1 MENLKIAFMEKKS
14 RQNVNLP
21 FLVLTVLLSP
31 GFLCFLYFLPLSRLE
46 NVLVTSTDLVT
57 PPSPGN
63 IASTGPVT
71 AGQSVRARIHF

>member
-14 RQNVNLP
+14 RQNVNFP

-31 GFLCFLYFLPLSRLE
+31 GFLCLLYFLSFSRLE

-63 IASTGPVT
+63 ITSTGPVT
-71 AGQSVRARIHF
+71 AGQSVRASNE